1 VEQSPVATEWETGLI
16 EVAPKTFAYIQGKG
30 TMGIS
35 NAGLVLGMGGPLLID
50 ALMVP
55 RLARSL
61 KRAVKRATPVP
72 PRYVFQTHHH
82 IDHIGGTS
90 VFLPADVIAT
100 EKARDEIVR
109 TGLPVE
115 RFAQFMPKFARD
127 FEAVKLAIP
136 NVAFP
141 ERLTLY
147 SDERRVE
154 LLHLGSGHTVG
165 DAVAYLPDEKVLY
178 AGDLAFFYVTPLG
191 FQGHIGNWI
200 AILDEILTMDV
211 ATVVPGHGPIGGKEH
226 LREVQGYLKLV
237 HSEARRRFEAG
248 MTVAEATKDI
258 DLAVYAEWAEPER
271 IGFNVGRCYQEFAG
285 EITPE
290 DVSALPAAL
299 VQR

>member
-1 VEQSPVATEWETGLI
+1 MPREWETGLI
-16 EVAPKTFAYIQGKG
+16 EVAPQTFAYIQGKG

-35 NAGLVLGMGGPLLID
+35 NAGLVLGMGGPLLVD

-61 KRAVKRATPVP
+61 KKAVKRATPVP

-127 FEAVKLAIP
+127 FETVKLAVP
-136 NVAFP
+136 NVAF
-141 ERLTLY
+141 ERKLTLF
-147 SDERRVE
+147 SNQRVVE
-154 LLHLGSGHTVG
+154 LLHLGSAHTVG
-165 DAVAYLPDEKVLY
+165 DAVAYLPEENVLY

-200 AILDEILTMDV
+200 AVSDQLLTMDV
-211 ATVVPGHGPIGGKEH
+211 ETIVPGHGPVGTKAE
-226 LREVQGYLKLV
+226 LKLMQKYLKLV
-237 HSEARRRFEAG
+237 HSEARRRFDAG
-248 MTVAEATKDI
+248 MSAADAARDI
-258 DLAVYAEWAEPER
+258 DVGEYAEWAEPER
-271 IGFNVGRCYQEFAG
+271 IGFNVGRCYQEFSG
-285 EITPE
+285 EINVD
-290 DVSALPAAL
+290 DVSAPLAL
-299 VQR
+299 R